1 MSVEIASRRVC
12 DTYVIALAGEVEMS
26 NINEVEPYF
35 DAPFESGERLL
46 IVDLEGLTF
55 MDSRMALLLA
65 RNLGRARRAGGD
77 LAVVCLESSVCRLL
91 ELLGL
96 KDKLQVYESVEQ
108 AAATLAQAQAGS
120 DAPSPAKTNVLGNGR
135 GSRISGPL

>member
-1 MSVEIASRRVC
+1 VSVEVTSRRVS
-12 DTYVIALAGEVEMS
+12 DIYVIALAGEVEMS
-26 NINEVEPYF
+26 NINQVEPYF
-35 DAPFESGERLL
+35 DAAFDSGERLL

-55 MDSRMALLLA
+55 MDSRMALSLA

-96 KDKLQVYESVEQ
+96 KDKLQVCESVEQ
-108 AAATLAQAQAGS
+108 AASALKDPQSVS
-120 DAPSPAKTNVLGNGR
+120 DAPSSAKTTL
-135 GSRISGPL
+135 